1 MTFLNLCKLGGF
13 SPARGF
19 LEMHPAVF
27 FSKNN
32 LIVFEDLILR
42 YMEYSM
48 IMESAVFG
56 IGFMIVQLV
65 L

>member
-1 MTFLNLCKLGGF
+1 
-13 SPARGF
+13 
-19 LEMHPAVF
+19 MHPAVF